1 MEWISVKDN
10 PPEKGVTVIVYLK
23 SGVMTLG
30 YRPKLKERELLW
42 QLFGDMNAITDL
54 NVDLPL
60 YWMPLPEPPKP

>member
-54 NVDLPL
+54 NLDLPL